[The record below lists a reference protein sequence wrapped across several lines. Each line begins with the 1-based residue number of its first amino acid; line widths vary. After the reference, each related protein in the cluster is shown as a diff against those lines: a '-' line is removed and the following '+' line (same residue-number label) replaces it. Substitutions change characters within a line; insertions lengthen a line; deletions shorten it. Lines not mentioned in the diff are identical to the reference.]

1 MKTYN
6 ISFEF
11 NISTGPDYGV
21 AYPIKVSVKE
31 RLPSNVDAQRYLKQR
46 LAEEVN
52 RAFSNLDERIDNIS
66 DEKRDESDPLVDPI
80 PF

>member
-1 MKTYN
+1 MKAYN

-21 AYPIKVSVKE
+21 TYPVKVSVKE

-52 RAFSNLDERIDNIS
+52 RAFSSLDEAIDNIS
-66 DEKRDESDPLVDPI
+66 DDKKDACDPLD
-80 PF
+80 F